1 MGELPTW
8 AQTMLGG
15 LGAGI
20 AIYAGIR
27 ADLARTLEIA
37 IHARDAAHRAN
48 ERIDTLMGLP
58 KRGSRGN

>member
-1 MGELPTW
+1 
-8 AQTMLGG
+8 MLGA